1 VFSVKTKKR
10 LEFKRQWDGELADY
24 VTAIAW
30 SPDGK
35 TLVASS
41 AAGEVAVY
49 RGPSFEASILQPIQG
64 HSIDCCVFSQDG
76 QFLAVGGQTGQ
87 IKIWRIQS
95 SETTLVTTIPDIVD
109 WVDQM
114 AWSPTDN
121 LLAFSRGRY
130 VQIWDPS
137 IDEIAVTL
145 DFEASSVLDIAWHP
159 DGTVLAVG
167 GYQGIRIWTVNYW
180 NRDPYILPIGS
191 ASLAIAW
198 SPDGK
203 YIASGNMDRTVMVLE
218 WGSMAPWMMDGFAGK
233 VGHLTWSSPSTR
245 RGSILLAAASI
256 ETIAVWVRQEDSELW
271 DSHLLLEHSENVR
284 SIGFQPATE
293 LLASAA
299 ADNEINLWS
308 RGRTLAQKLSGADS
322 GFACLAW
329 NHKGDR
335 LAAGGQ
341 NGELLVWAQTQ
352 LGFGRR

>member
-1 VFSVKTKKR
+1 MSNLTLKESVKFNQKWR
-10 LEFKRQWDGELADY
+10 GALSDY

-35 TLVASS
+35 TLAVSS
-41 AAGEVAVY
+41 AAGEVVIY
-49 RGPSFEASILQPIQG
+49 RGALFEGALLQPIQAS
-64 HSIDCCVFSQDG
+64 SIDCCVFSHDG
-76 QFLAVGGQTGQ
+76 QFLAVGGQTGE
-87 IKIWRIQS
+87 IKIWRIQAT
-95 SETTLVTTIPDIVD
+95 ETTLVATIADISD
-109 WVDQM
+109 WVDRM

-137 IDEIAVTL
+137 IDEIAATL

-159 DGTVLAVG
+159 DGTMLSVG
-167 GYQGIRIWTVNYW
+167 GYQGIKIWAVDYW
-180 NRDPYILPIGS
+180 DRDPYVLPIAS

-233 VGHLTWSSPSTR
+233 VSQLTWSSPSTH
-245 RGSILLAAASI
+245 RGAVLAAANVESI
-256 ETIAVWVRQEDSELW
+256 VVWARRENSELW
-271 DSHLLLEHSENVR
+271 DNHLLLEHGGNVR
-284 SIGFQPATE
+284 SLGFQPATE

-308 RGRTLAQKLSGADS
+308 RGRNLAQKLSGADS

-329 NHKGDR
+329 NHKGDW

-341 NGELLVWAQTQ
+341 NGELLVWTQTQ
-352 LGFGRR
+352 IGFGRR